1 LNELRTQASSL
12 LEIFDEKL
20 LHEVVSELNDAETTL
35 SSVATSPG
43 GFKTTEDIQ
52 LTLLKDFDGVKT
64 AQNLAHYNDDVV
76 LDGVYRTIQNLSDR
90 LEGFRREKRHTLQ
103 KELGEITQ
111 KLANFTLT
119 LKGSKVS
126 QAILT

>member
-1 LNELRTQASSL
+1 
-12 LEIFDEKL
+12 
-20 LHEVVSELNDAETTL
+20 
-35 SSVATSPG
+35 
-43 GFKTTEDIQ
+43 
-52 LTLLKDFDGVKT
+52 
-64 AQNLAHYNDDVV
+64 QNLAHYNDDVV

-126 QAILT
+126 QAILTMSGLEDCLNDHRKTLEKQFLQLDKDCHNLASS